1 MKDKTE
7 PVIRDINL
15 KVKRKN
21 LIGVI
26 GSVGSGKSSLLY
38 SIVKEIPTYSGLYRC
53 SSAIALV
60 E

>member
-15 KVKRKN
+15 KVNRKN
-21 LIGVI
+21 LIAVI

-38 SIVKEIPTYSGLYRC
+38 SIVREIPIYSGLYRC
-53 SSAIALV
+53 SSTIALV

>member
-1 MKDKTE
+1 VKDKTE

-15 KVKRKN
+15 KVNRKN

-38 SIVKEIPTYSGLYRC
+38 SIVKEIPIYSGFYRC
-53 SSAIALV
+53 SSTIALV
-60 E
+60 D